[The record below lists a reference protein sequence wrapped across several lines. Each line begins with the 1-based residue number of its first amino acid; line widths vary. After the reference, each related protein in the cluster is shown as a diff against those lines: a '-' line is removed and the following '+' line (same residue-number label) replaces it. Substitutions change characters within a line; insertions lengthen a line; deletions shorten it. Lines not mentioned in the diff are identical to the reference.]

1 MAKQANEQK
10 KPDKK
15 YDVWRMRWSFIL
27 CGLFALLLVPGST
40 IALAGRDNALYFSL
54 SAIGNAP
61 GNRLALILWTL
72 ASSGFFVYALR
83 LLLLLC
89 GQNNSLSEPLMC
101 LAGGMLVVCNLLP
114 FLPDELPRLAQ
125 YHNFL
130 AMSASCLVALSLLVF
145 VVDLR
150 KFDIAVCKES
160 AGLLTLVLVSGG
172 LPFFLFGVNGVLE
185 GICIILVCL
194 FLFFVLILVV
204 RANAAAGIYAQT
216 ERESTCRK
224 EGRASSAWRISACR
238 SAK

>member
-160 AGLLTLVLVSGG
+160 AGLLTLVSVSGG

-224 EGRASSAWRISACR
+224 EGQ
-238 SAK
+238 

>member
-1 MAKQANEQK
+1 
-10 KPDKK
+10 
-15 YDVWRMRWSFIL
+15 
-27 CGLFALLLVPGST
+27 
-40 IALAGRDNALYFSL
+40 
-54 SAIGNAP
+54 
-61 GNRLALILWTL
+61 
-72 ASSGFFVYALR
+72 
-83 LLLLLC
+83 
-89 GQNNSLSEPLMC
+89 MC
-101 LAGGMLVVCNLLP
+101 LAGGCLLCAIFCL

-185 GICIILVCL
+185 GFVSYSYVC

-224 EGRASSAWRISACR
+224 EGQ
-238 SAK
+238 

>member
-54 SAIGNAP
+54 SASGNAP

-224 EGRASSAWRISACR
+224 EGQ
-238 SAK
+238 

>member
-125 YHNFL
+125 YHNFW
-130 AMSASCLVALSLLVF
+130 AMTASCLVALSLLVF

-224 EGRASSAWRISACR
+224 EGQ
-238 SAK
+238 

>member
-194 FLFFVLILVV
+194 FLFFVFILVV

-224 EGRASSAWRISACR
+224 EGQ
-238 SAK
+238 

>member
-15 YDVWRMRWSFIL
+15 YDVWRMRWGFIL

-145 VVDLR
+145 VADLR
-150 KFDIAVCKES
+150 KFDTAVCKES

-172 LPFFLFGVNGVLE
+172 LPFYRRQWCVGRDLYYTRMPVFIFRIDLGGKSKRGNRHVCTNRGA
-185 GICIILVCL
+185 ICL
-194 FLFFVLILVV
+194 
-204 RANAAAGIYAQT
+204 
-216 ERESTCRK
+216 RK
-224 EGRASSAWRISACR
+224 EMTIG
-238 SAK
+238 

>member
-224 EGRASSAWRISACR
+224 EGQ
-238 SAK
+238 

>member
-114 FLPDELPRLAQ
+114 FLPNELPRLAQ

-224 EGRASSAWRISACR
+224 EGQ
-238 SAK
+238 

>member
-40 IALAGRDNALYFSL
+40 IALAGRDNALYCSL

-224 EGRASSAWRISACR
+224 EGQ
-238 SAK
+238 

>member
-40 IALAGRDNALYFSL
+40 IALAGRDNALYFSR

-224 EGRASSAWRISACR
+224 EGQ
-238 SAK
+238 